1 MFSDNI
7 LSWLN
12 SALDEGI
19 SEYDFW
25 EMTLAELIRLIES
38 KRRISKIKAQEKAIY
53 DYKLADMIGRSV
65 ARIYSDKAE
74 YPKIYEVYPEIFDK
88 DEYQQLEQEYVMN
101 QSAERMLQFA
111 ESFNKRLS
119 NKEAK

>member
-1 MFSDNI
+1 
-7 LSWLN
+7 
-12 SALDEGI
+12 
-19 SEYDFW
+19 
-25 EMTLAELIRLIES
+25 MTLAELIRLIES

-119 NKEAK
+119 NKEAKQ